1 VVLITPA
8 TYSVRVDSL
17 LDTVAGLPVHPLVVH
32 AAVVLVPLAALG
44 AILMAF
50 WRSFS
55 RRFGVIVVIAAG
67 VAAGASFIA
76 RGSGEQLAERVGE
89 PEQHAE
95 LGEVLPLI
103 ALALFVLVLVFWLF
117 DRGVPANRTRP
128 VWLIALAALLV
139 VASVVAVF
147 WTVRTGHTGAEAT
160 WSAVIENTRPP
171 G

>member
-1 VVLITPA
+1 M
-8 TYSVRVDSL
+8 DSL

-55 RRFGVIVVIAAG
+55 RRFGVIVVITAG
-67 VAAGASFIA
+67 VGAVASFVA
-76 RGSGEQLAERVGE
+76 KESGEQLAARVGE

-95 LGEVLPLI
+95 LGDVLPLI
-103 ALALFVLVLVFWLF
+103 AFALFVIVVVFWLF

-128 VWLIALAALLV
+128 AWLIALAV
-139 VASVVAVF
+139 VMVAAAAVAMF
-147 WTVRTGHTGAEAT
+147 WTIRTGHTGAEAT
-160 WSAVIENTRPP
+160 WSAIVENTRPP

>member
-1 VVLITPA
+1 M
-8 TYSVRVDSL
+8 DSL

-44 AILMAF
+44 AVLMAF

-67 VAAGASFIA
+67 VGAVASFVA
-76 RGSGEQLAERVGE
+76 KESGEQLAARVGE

-95 LGEVLPLI
+95 LGDVLPLI
-103 ALALFVLVLVFWLF
+103 AFALFVLVLVFWLF
-117 DRGVPANRTRP
+117 DRGVPENRPRP
-128 VWLIALAALLV
+128 AWLIALAVLMVIA
-139 VASVVAVF
+139 AAVAVF

-160 WSAVIENTRPP
+160 WSAIVENTRPS

>member
-1 VVLITPA
+1 M
-8 TYSVRVDSL
+8 DSL

-55 RRFGVIVVIAAG
+55 RRFGVIVVITAG
-67 VAAGASFIA
+67 VGAVASFVA
-76 RGSGEQLAERVGE
+76 KESGEQLAARVGE

-95 LGEVLPLI
+95 LGDVLPLI
-103 ALALFVLVLVFWLF
+103 AFALFVIVLVFWLF

-128 VWLIALAALLV
+128 AWLIALAV
-139 VASVVAVF
+139 VMVAAAAVAMF
-147 WTVRTGHTGAEAT
+147 WTIRTGHTGAEAS
-160 WSAVIENTRPP
+160 WSAIIENTRPP

>member
-1 VVLITPA
+1 M
-8 TYSVRVDSL
+8 DSL

-55 RRFGVIVVIAAG
+55 RRFGVIVVITAG
-67 VAAGASFIA
+67 VGAVASFVA
-76 RGSGEQLAERVGE
+76 KESGEQLAARVGE

-95 LGEVLPLI
+95 LGDVLPLI
-103 ALALFVLVLVFWLF
+103 AFALFVIVLVFWLF
-117 DRGVPANRTRP
+117 DRGVPANRARP
-128 VWLIALAALLV
+128 AWLIALAV
-139 VASVVAVF
+139 VMVAAAAVAMF
-147 WTVRTGHTGAEAT
+147 WTIRTGHTGAEAT
-160 WSAVIENTRPP
+160 WSAIVENTRPP

>member
-1 VVLITPA
+1 ME
-8 TYSVRVDSL
+8 SL

-44 AILMAF
+44 SVLMVF

-55 RRFGVIVVIAAG
+55 RRFGVLVVIAAG
-67 VAAGASFIA
+67 VGAAVSFIA
-76 RGSGEQLAERVGE
+76 KESGEQLAARVGE

-103 ALALFVLVLVFWLF
+103 AAALFVIVLVFWLF

-128 VWLIALAALLV
+128 GWLIALALLLV
-139 VASVVAVF
+139 VAAAAAVF
-147 WTVRTGHTGAEAT
+147 WTVRTGHTGAEAS
-160 WSAVIENTRPP
+160 WSAIIENTRPP
-171 G
+171 S